1 MDAYQNYNAVVVNL
15 EPDSNAMTSVT
26 KTATYEQAF
35 LGEDFS
41 EAGGNRRKRRQARRL
56 ERVANKREL
65 RTEKRKL
72 KGDKQEERIE
82 RRRKRKTKRQDIRD
96 EQMERRK
103 ARREKRKP
111 EEDEEETTKPTEST
125 QDEMGDSSEQDQQ
138 GYDEQDDLDQQNSQ
152 NEDSDT
158 SDDSG
163 DEDSYGDE
171 DGSSSDEIFAEDE
184 ESNFVSELN
193 GSTNVP
199 KSVKVICWQIEMTN
213 EALSNLMQLKAIKK
227 QRGQSTETIDKQMLD
242 KFNQAQKLESKLEQF
257 SGANGVSSSAIKKEK
272 RKARAKRLMNAPIPP
287 VIMAKMLKKGWD
299 KSKIKQWWE
308 QRGRGAMMSKF
319 SFDGT
324 TDEFGT
330 TNEFNEYVNPDEMGV
345 PVYDYDQ
352 PEPELVNLDFSST
365 TSNFSGS
372 SDNFMRSL
380 VIGGI
385 VAFVGIWAIRKYK
398 LLS

>member
-125 QDEMGDSSEQDQQ
+125 QDEMGDSSEQ
-138 GYDEQDDLDQQNSQ
+138 GYDEQDDLDQQETQ
-152 NEDSDT
+152 NEDSDET
-158 SDDSG
+158 DDYG

-171 DGSSSDEIFAEDE
+171 DGSSSDEVFAEDE
-184 ESNFVSELN
+184 ESNFVSELS

-227 QRGQSTETIDKQMLD
+227 QKGQNTETIDKQMLD

-330 TNEFNEYVNPDEMGV
+330 TNELNEYVNPDDMGV

-352 PEPELVNLDFSST
+352 PEAELVNLDFSST

>member
-125 QDEMGDSSEQDQQ
+125 QDEMGDSSEQ
-138 GYDEQDDLDQQNSQ
+138 GYDEQDDLDQQGQ
-152 NEDSDT
+152 NEDSDE

-171 DGSSSDEIFAEDE
+171 DGSSSDEVFAEDE